1 MKRAKPETSVNDVRD
16 GAEAAAAT
24 GSAGADAAARLA
36 AADAAARLAAIV
48 DSSFDAIIS
57 KDLNSVITSW
67 NFAAEKLFG
76 YSSEEAIGRSVLML
90 IPEALR
96 DEEIDIISRVR
107 RGDRVPSFETM
118 RLRKDG
124 SLVPVSLTVSPI
136 RSLGGEIIGASKIA
150 RDISAAKES
159 ERRIRLL
166 LREVNHRVK
175 NQFAV
180 ILSMIRETN
189 QHAGSPQEFE
199 AKVRERIMALSRSH
213 DLLVTSEWA
222 GASLFELVGEHLA
235 PFGHE
240 DRISLSGPMVSLQPN
255 AVQNLG
261 MAFHEL
267 GTNSAKYGALA
278 NPSGRISVTWQ
289 IGPNP
294 EGEQEFSLIWEETS
308 DHPPAA
314 TEAESTRKG
323 FGSVVLK
330 RVAPQSLNGTAV
342 LDRAP
347 GRLNWTLTAPADM
360 VVARTTIDLDRD

>member
-1 MKRAKPETSVNDVRD
+1 MRTPKAKAPRNDNKAPAPEKPTTPGPD
-16 GAEAAAAT
+16 
-24 GSAGADAAARLA
+24 AD
-36 AADAAARLAAIV
+36 ARLAAII
-48 DSSFDAIIS
+48 DSSFDAIVS
-57 KDLNSVITSW
+57 KDLNSIITSW
-67 NFAAEKLFG
+67 NPAAEKLFG
-76 YSSEEAIGRSVLML
+76 YTAAEAIGRSVLML

-96 DEEIDIISRVR
+96 DEETDIIARVR
-107 RGDRVPSFETM
+107 NGDRVPSFETM

-136 RSLGGEIIGASKIA
+136 RGRGGKIVGASKIA

-189 QHAGSPQEFE
+189 QHASTPAEFE

-222 GASLFELVGEHLA
+222 GASLFELIGEHLA

-240 DRISLSGPMVSLQPN
+240 DRISLAGPMVSLQPN

-278 NPSGRISVTWQ
+278 YPSGHISVTWRL
-289 IGPNP
+289 GANA
-294 EGEQEFSLIWEETS
+294 EGELEFALTWEETS
-308 DHPPAA
+308 EHEPAA
-314 TEAESTRKG
+314 PEAESARKG

-330 RVAPQSLNGTAV
+330 RVAPQSLNGSAV
-342 LDRAP
+342 LERTP
-347 GRLNWTLTAPADM
+347 GRLSWTLTAPADR
-360 VVARTTIDLDRD
+360 VVARSAADPDAD